1 MGSGPPPA
9 VPGPV
14 TLENWLDNTD
24 TGNIL
29 TDFAVAEVLLSRT
42 IGQSLNLMKASLLDM
57 NQRIKTINGL
67 IEQLRED
74 RPRFKTD
81 NTTVADPNTEGGL
94 CDNSFESQ
102 MIIDKLKSF
111 GVEIKDTDVKKD
123 VSPWLVKQATFT
135 VWIESRQGKSDTT
148 QSDSQQEQT
157 VIQQTLG
164 RMTQALDA
172 GSSLT
177 RKHGELKD
185 NIATGLRGGG

>member
-1 MGSGPPPA
+1 MG
-9 VPGPV
+9 VGPV
-14 TLENWLDNTD
+14 SLENWLESTD

-29 TDFAVAEVLLSRT
+29 TDFAVAEVLISRT

-67 IEQLRED
+67 IEQLRDD
-74 RPRFKTD
+74 RPRFKAD
-81 NTTVADPNTEGGL
+81 NTTVADPNTEGELGGS
-94 CDNSFESQ
+94 SFESQ
-102 MIIDKLKSF
+102 LIIDRLKSF
-111 GVEIKDTDVKKD
+111 GVEIKDTDVNKSK
-123 VSPWLVKQATFT
+123 VPWLVKQATFD
-135 VWIESRQGKSDTT
+135 VWIQALQGKSDTT